1 MAKRAAI
8 RAITAPKEK
17 AHLTPI
23 AFQIN
28 PMRRL
33 AGKAAIPME
42 KW

>member
-1 MAKRAAI
+1 MAKSAAI

-17 AHLTPI
+17 AHLTPM

-33 AGKAAIPME
+33 AGKAPIPTK